1 MTTIEYHVLLAL
13 ANGAL
18 HGYAIKDAVAVESS
32 GTLTPRAG
40 SLYRVI
46 ARLISTRLVAE
57 TGKPGEAEPHPG
69 LARRYYALT
78 AGRATCTLAE
88 AQRLRHTAAVAE
100 KRLLEARG
108 PLVRLVLP
116 ALLRLLPGRFRKRFE
131 RSCAT
136 TSSTTIAGL
145 VLTDSSRPASSP
157 SPLHPISFNRPSR
170 SVGDPAF
177 RASPRR
183 GA

>member
-46 ARLISTRLVAE
+46 ARLISTRLVTE
-57 TGKPGEAEPHPG
+57 TDPGEAEPHPG
-69 LARRYYALT
+69 LARRYYTLT
-78 AGRATCTLAE
+78 PAGRRALAAE

-108 PLVRLVLP
+108 
-116 ALLRLLPGRFRKRFE
+116 
-131 RSCAT
+131 RS
-136 TSSTTIAGL
+136 
-145 VLTDSSRPASSP
+145 
-157 SPLHPISFNRPSR
+157 
-170 SVGDPAF
+170 
-177 RASPRR
+177 
-183 GA
+183 